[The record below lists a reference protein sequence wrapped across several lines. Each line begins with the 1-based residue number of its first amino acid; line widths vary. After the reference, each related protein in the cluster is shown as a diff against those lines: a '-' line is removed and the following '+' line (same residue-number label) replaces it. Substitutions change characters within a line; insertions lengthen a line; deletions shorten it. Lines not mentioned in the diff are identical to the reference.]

1 MGTKDRQLRR
11 GLVCRRTPWVFAG
24 LVLCFSLLG
33 GGCSG
38 SATSPRTITGDC
50 ELRLH
55 SNGEVARLSDF
66 KGKAVF
72 FHVWATWCGPCVM
85 ELPTVVRL
93 ADQLKDD
100 PNIRFVLVSID
111 EQLPDLD
118 AFIAEKGLNLPVYTL
133 QSSLP
138 PELHTDGI
146 PATFFIDRTGKIRRE
161 QVGSYEWDRQSMVN
175 ELRQLGQEATSS
187 TKASVSP

>member
-1 MGTKDRQLRR
+1 
-11 GLVCRRTPWVFAG
+11 
-24 LVLCFSLLG
+24 
-33 GGCSG
+33 
-38 SATSPRTITGDC
+38 
-50 ELRLH
+50 
-55 SNGEVARLSDF
+55 
-66 KGKAVF
+66 
-72 FHVWATWCGPCVM
+72 M

-133 QSSLP
+133 QSPLP

-187 TKASVSP
+187 TNASVSP